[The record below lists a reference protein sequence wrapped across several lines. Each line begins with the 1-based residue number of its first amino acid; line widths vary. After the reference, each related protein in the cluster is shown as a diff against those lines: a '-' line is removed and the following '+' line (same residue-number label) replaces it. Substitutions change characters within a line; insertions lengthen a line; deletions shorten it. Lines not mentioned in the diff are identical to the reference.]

1 MFIENNVC
9 LNCYK
14 IAFRIA
20 PKQKKT
26 RLPGYPSANLSD
38 PAVTPFRQH
47 PLDSEDDFGFTSA
60 DH

>member
-1 MFIENNVC
+1 MSSMGNTVTNPNSIVA
-9 LNCYK
+9 
-14 IAFRIA
+14 I
-20 PKQKKT
+20 T

>member
-1 MFIENNVC
+1 MEIIKTFSVNDFADFFKS
-9 LNCYK
+9 K
-14 IAFRIA
+14 I
-20 PKQKKT
+20 T

>member
-1 MFIENNVC
+1 MLI
-9 LNCYK
+9 
-14 IAFRIA
+14 
-20 PKQKKT
+20 KT